1 MKVRE
6 EPAAE
11 RIRLRRRFRRN
22 RGVDRDG
29 GKDPQELHDV
39 APPRVQHPVRDVDD
53 VADASVNLLELARD
67 VQARR
72 DDELR
77 GALIVRVALVESE
90 EDGERGD
97 GGRER
102 EPEPARDDAE
112 ELARLFATSGLGGD
126 GHPREPRRGPVA
138 QAVLAERRQILL
150 HRGRPSSTVD
160 VDARP
165 IGLTRRAH
173 VREASRR
180 DAAVRVATI
189 PSGRGRRHPGRSRH
203 HPVGAPTGVPRRY
216 RSVTCS
222 GAAARLDGIRLSGAD
237 AT

>member
-1 MKVRE
+1 MR
-6 EPAAE
+6 
-11 RIRLRRRFRRN
+11 
-22 RGVDRDG
+22 
-29 GKDPQELHDV
+29 
-39 APPRVQHPVRDVDD
+39 
-53 VADASVNLLELARD
+53 S
-67 VQARR
+67 
-72 DDELR
+72 
-77 GALIVRVALVESE
+77 ALVESE

-112 ELARLFATSGLGGD
+112 ELARLFAASGLGDD

-138 QAVLAERRQILL
+138 QAVLAERRQI
-150 HRGRPSSTVD
+150 PSSTVD

-189 PSGRGRRHPGRSRH
+189 PSGRPR
-203 HPVGAPTGVPRRY
+203 PTGR
-216 RSVTCS
+216 
-222 GAAARLDGIRLSGAD
+222 
-237 AT
+237 